1 MSIFSE
7 KIIFKGIIIENPF
20 IHLVAIDKSDLIL
33 DRMIENNKRQ
43 FENYGTTYLRIKNK
57 FYIF

>member
-7 KIIFKGIIIENPF
+7 KIIFKGIIIESPF

-43 FENYGTTYLRIKNK
+43 FENYGKISSNK
-57 FYIF
+57 K